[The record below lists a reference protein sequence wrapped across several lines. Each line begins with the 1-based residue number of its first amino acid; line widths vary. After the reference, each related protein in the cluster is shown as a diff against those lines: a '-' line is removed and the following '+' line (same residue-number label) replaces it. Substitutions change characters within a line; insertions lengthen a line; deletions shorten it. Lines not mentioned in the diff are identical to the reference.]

1 MTQERYYTYMLRR
14 YKEEMEEL
22 REDRMDEKKLNVA
35 IHHYAETHSM
45 TIQQVQAMIQ
55 ESPEAKRL
63 VMNYYWEKRTL

>member
-1 MTQERYYTYMLRR
+1 
-14 YKEEMEEL
+14 MEEL
-22 REDRMDEKKLNVA
+22 REDQADYRMSTDA
-35 IHHYAETHSM
+35 IQHYATSHNM

>member
-22 REDRMDEKKLNVA
+22 REDQADYKMSTDA
-35 IHHYAETHSM
+35 IQHYAAYHNM